1 MKLRRVVTGHDANG
15 KAFVWKDG
23 QPPRQFSGADKVVA
37 TLVWATD
44 ATPFDYRGDED
55 MGERRLG
62 IAPPAGGT
70 RFSVVE
76 IQPGNAPYLHRTD
89 SIDYVI
95 CLQGEIEMQ
104 LDGAASVRLA
114 AGDVLVQRGTNHA
127 WVNRGP
133 GVCRLAVV
141 LIDGTPKR

>member
-1 MKLRRVVTGHDANG
+1 MKLRRIVTGHDASG
-15 KAFVWKDG
+15 KALVWKDG
-23 QPPRQFSGADKVVA
+23 PPPRQFSGAEKIVA

-44 ATPFDYRGDED
+44 ETPFEYLRDED
-55 MGERRLG
+55 MGERQLG

-89 SIDYVI
+89 SLDYVI
-95 CLQGEIEMQ
+95 CLQGEVEMQ
-104 LDGAASVRLA
+104 LDDGAAVKLA

-127 WVNRGP
+127 WVNRGS
-133 GVCRLAVV
+133 VACRLAVV
-141 LIDGTPKR
+141 LVDGRPKR

>member
-1 MKLRRVVTGHDANG
+1 MKLRRVITGHDANG

-44 ATPFDYRGDED
+44 ATPFDYRADED

-104 LDGAASVRLA
+104 LDGAACAKLA

-133 GVCRLAVV
+133 AVCRLAVV

>member
-1 MKLRRVVTGHDANG
+1 MKLRRVVTGHDAAG
-15 KAFVWKDG
+15 KAVVWKDG
-23 QPPRQFSGADKVVA
+23 QPPRQFSGAEKIVA

-44 ATPFDYRGDED
+44 AMPFDYLGDED
-55 MGERRLG
+55 MGARALG

-89 SIDYVI
+89 SLDYVI

-104 LDGAASVRLA
+104 LDDGASVRLA
-114 AGDVLVQRGTNHA
+114 AGDVLVQRGTRHA

-133 GVCRLAVV
+133 GPCRLAVV
-141 LIDGTPKR
+141 LVDGVPKR